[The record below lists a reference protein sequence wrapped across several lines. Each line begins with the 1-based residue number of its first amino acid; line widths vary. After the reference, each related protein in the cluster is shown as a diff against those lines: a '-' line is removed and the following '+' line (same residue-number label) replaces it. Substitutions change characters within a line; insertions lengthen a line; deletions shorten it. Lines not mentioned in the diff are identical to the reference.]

1 MSDRLYAYRF
11 DDGRY
16 FPNLTIE
23 EADKYDKQEKKE
35 KNVAKTMND
44 LEQMANSGNYSLE
57 GAMALAS
64 KNQVADDPN
73 VQAYIKSMAD
83 DMVNKGAREQ
93 FGFDQQFSGNMP
105 AQTQQAVS
113 SSGNTLSSWSSGTPD
128 FNPPALS
135 EENQAIADNVE
146 LDRNA
151 APWSSQ
157 SNSSGS
163 GNTVASALSGN
174 QQQQSSA
181 LQQQVQEPEN
191 ELFTR
196 LPVKFQQMIKRTGL
210 SDAEYEMPVRKY
222 LASRDFAS
230 FSKDIA
236 AAVESKLKLDQAL
249 ENNDR
254 ERAFGLMKDLYGK
267 APITGPD
274 GSSSFTADDVT
285 KGKVSF
291 GTDRLPA
298 QVSKSESHSYQHY
311 IGAGGK
317 GNTTEGLVKLL
328 ADRTA
333 YIQSLRESGLSDD
346 EKTNDI
352 RKYNAFIDQEAKRA
366 GFKLPKVIS
375 KDDAKWFLEAK
386 RELDAQEA
394 LEPKKRHPGYAAA
407 KRDYENKKADFG
419 WID

>member
-267 APITGPD
+267 APIGGPG
-274 GSSSFTADDVT
+274 GSDTFTAEDLT

-291 GTDRLPA
+291 GTDRLPTP
-298 QVSKSESHSYQHY
+298 VSRTEHKSYSYTS
-311 IGAGGK
+311 GG
-317 GNTTEGLVKLL
+317 GNGKTNEGLIKLMS
-328 ADRTA
+328 DRNEFIKT
-333 YIQSLRESGLSDD
+333 LREGGLSVE
-346 EKTNDI
+346 EKTNAI
-352 RKYNAFIDQEAKRA
+352 RQYNSFIEQEAKRS
-366 GFKLPKVIS
+366 GYNIPKVLDKS
-375 KDDAKWFLEAK
+375 VVKWFN
-386 RELDAQEA
+386 DASTWFEEQKA
-394 LEPKKRHPGYAAA
+394 LPENKRHPGYSAALL
-407 KRDYENKKADFG
+407 DYENKKAEYG
-419 WID
+419 IIE